1 MRSILLLV
9 TIVLPLVACASRGPR
24 PEAGRPPMMGAP
36 YTRAAPEETNDKESE
51 SVAGIEMVG
60 WTILMY
66 LPNRVFDLFDMVRF
80 GVDVGPGIGGQA
92 KATDAAQL
100 QFVSRASVGA
110 GLQGLRHLPVQAS
123 NESGAGV
130 GPVDLTPTAGFNWF
144 ESPTDVRIFAHALLV
159 GAHVAVDPVEI
170 ADFVTGLVLIDIRDD
185 DY

>member
-1 MRSILLLV
+1 MRSILVLL
-9 TIVLPLVACASRGPR
+9 TILLPLVACATRRPR
-24 PEAGRPPMMGAP
+24 AEAGRPPMIGALH
-36 YTRAAPEETNDKESE
+36 TRAASEETDDTKSG
-51 SVAGIEMVG
+51 SVAGVGSVG

-66 LPNRVFDLFDMVRF
+66 LPNRVFDLFDVVRF
-80 GVDVGPGIGGQA
+80 GVDVGPGIGGQL

-130 GPVDLTPTAGFNWF
+130 GPIDLTPTAGFNWF
-144 ESPTDVRIFAHALLV
+144 ESPTDVRVFAHALLV
-159 GAHVAVDPVEI
+159 GAHVAIDPVEI